1 MFLMLTVA
9 ISMSVTK
16 KSIVMALILA
26 LIACILWYFSIVL
39 MKKEVVV
46 NKNYPTFVALDT
58 ESTIYDINGNV
69 SRTLVAT
76 KTTYFNDKNYYI
88 FENPLITAYDYKKDQ
103 VNIWHLK
110 GKYGDLKNN
119 EIAFVKDD
127 VLIYP
132 GFTGSQLKK
141 AVADYLYYDINKNL
155 VTSKSTVT
163 IYGQGI
169 KTTGTDFSLDLN
181 KNVMS
186 YKGQPNATYYPN
198 SK

>member
-1 MFLMLTVA
+1 MLTVA

-127 VLIYP
+127 VLVYP

>member
-1 MFLMLTVA
+1 MLTVA

-169 KTTGTDFSLDLN
+169 KTTGTDCSLDLN

>member
-1 MFLMLTVA
+1 MAVIIDEKNKMFHLR
-9 ISMSVTK
+9 TK
-16 KSIVMALILA
+16 NTS
-26 LIACILWYFSIVL
+26 
-39 MKKEVVV
+39 
-46 NKNYPTFVALDT
+46 
-58 ESTIYDINGNV
+58 
-69 SRTLVAT
+69 
-76 KTTYFNDKNYYI
+76 YI
-88 FENPLITAYDYKKDQ
+88 F
-103 VNIWHLK
+103 
-110 GKYGDLKNN
+110 
-119 EIAFVKDD
+119 AFVKDD
-127 VLIYP
+127 VLLYP

>member
-1 MFLMLTVA
+1 MLTVA
-9 ISMSVTK
+9 ISMIVTK

>member
-1 MFLMLTVA
+1 MLTVA
-9 ISMSVTK
+9 ISMNVTK

>member
-1 MFLMLTVA
+1 
-9 ISMSVTK
+9 MSVTK

-103 VNIWHLK
+103 V
-110 GKYGDLKNN
+110 
-119 EIAFVKDD
+119 
-127 VLIYP
+127 LIYP

>member
-1 MFLMLTVA
+1 MLTVA

-58 ESTIYDINGNV
+58 ESTIYDINGTV

>member
-1 MFLMLTVA
+1 MLTVA
-9 ISMSVTK
+9 VSMSVTK

>member
-1 MFLMLTVA
+1 
-9 ISMSVTK
+9 MSVTK

-46 NKNYPTFVALDT
+46 NKKYPTFVALDT

>member
-1 MFLMLTVA
+1 MFLSTNSFHLC
-9 ISMSVTK
+9 SH
-16 KSIVMALILA
+16 
-26 LIACILWYFSIVL
+26 
-39 MKKEVVV
+39 
-46 NKNYPTFVALDT
+46 NYPARSKFP
-58 ESTIYDINGNV
+58 N
-69 SRTLVAT
+69 TLYYT
-76 KTTYFNDKNYYI
+76 KIDQHFNQRKLGWGFNDKNYYI

>member
-1 MFLMLTVA
+1 MML
-9 ISMSVTK
+9 
-16 KSIVMALILA
+16 
-26 LIACILWYFSIVL
+26 
-39 MKKEVVV
+39 
-46 NKNYPTFVALDT
+46 
-58 ESTIYDINGNV
+58 
-69 SRTLVAT
+69 
-76 KTTYFNDKNYYI
+76 
-88 FENPLITAYDYKKDQ
+88 
-103 VNIWHLK
+103 NIWHLK

>member
-1 MFLMLTVA
+1 MLTVA

-132 GFTGSQLKK
+132 GFTGSQHKK

>member
-1 MFLMLTVA
+1 MLTVA

>member
-1 MFLMLTVA
+1 
-9 ISMSVTK
+9 MSVTK

-169 KTTGTDFSLDLN
+169 KTKGTDFSLDLN